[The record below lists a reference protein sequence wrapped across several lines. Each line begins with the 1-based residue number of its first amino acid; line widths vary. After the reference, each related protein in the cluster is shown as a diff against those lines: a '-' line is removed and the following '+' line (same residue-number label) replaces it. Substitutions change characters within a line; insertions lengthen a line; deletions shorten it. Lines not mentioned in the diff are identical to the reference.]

1 MAPSKPNRLRLLDD
15 AGGGVVSVETF
26 RHRLAERLRARRSVL
41 EETIVARFRDVG
53 YDPAAGEDAE
63 YIAGA
68 RAAVAE
74 AVDYGLI
81 VIEHGEDWLGS
92 IPPAAVAQSRRA
104 ARNCVSLERVLLR
117 NNAGHALLR
126 DFVMQEA
133 EHPDFSTHRVALRH
147 VLRTLGALLDHFT
160 ASIAHEYQA
169 EVERTE
175 QSPELR
181 RNEHVQKLLA
191 GAPVDTGALDYEF
204 DAEHLGVIAMG
215 ANAGKTVR
223 ALAAELG
230 RQLLSVSRSDETVWA
245 WLGGRQ
251 RLAITDLKRVL
262 SAKEPADVS
271 LAIGQPGSKLD
282 GWRLTHRQ
290 AQAAMLV
297 ALRRPERITQYADV
311 ALLAAVLRDG
321 DLARSLIETHLSPFD
336 SQRDGAAS
344 RETLRAYFAAG
355 CNAATAAAALRV
367 DRHTVERRLH
377 AIETRLGRSL
387 HACHAEL
394 EVALR
399 LEELDAAG
407 SPKDPGSKAIASP
420 TP

>member
-1 MAPSKPNRLRLLDD
+1 
-15 AGGGVVSVETF
+15 
-26 RHRLAERLRARRSVL
+26 
-41 EETIVARFRDVG
+41 
-53 YDPAAGEDAE
+53 
-63 YIAGA
+63 
-68 RAAVAE
+68 
-74 AVDYGLI
+74 
-81 VIEHGEDWLGS
+81 
-92 IPPAAVAQSRRA
+92 
-104 ARNCVSLERVLLR
+104 
-117 NNAGHALLR
+117 
-126 DFVMQEA
+126 
-133 EHPDFSTHRVALRH
+133 
-147 VLRTLGALLDHFT
+147 LLDHFT

-169 EVERTE
+169 EVERTG

-191 GAPVDTGALDYEF
+191 GAPVDAGALDYEF
-204 DAEHLGVIAMG
+204 DAEHLGVIAIG
-215 ANAGKTVR
+215 AHAGKTLR
-223 ALAAELG
+223 ALSAGLG

-245 WLGGRQ
+245 WLGGQQ
-251 RLAITDLKRVL
+251 RLAVTDLERSL
-262 SAKEPADVS
+262 SAKEPAGVS
-271 LAIGQPGSKLD
+271 LAIGQPASGLD

-297 ALRRPERITQYADV
+297 ALRRPARITQYADV

-321 DLARSLIETHLSPFD
+321 ELARSLIEIHLSPFD

-344 RETLRAYFAAG
+344 RKTLRAYFAAG

-399 LEELDAAG
+399 LEELGDPG
-407 SPKDPGSKAIASP
+407 SPKDAGSPTIASP